1 MRETTK
7 RSTTTVGSF
16 RHCDTTGTL
25 PASSIKTAHNPSCL
39 IGCCVPVSRVFV
51 CVVFFC
57 VSTST
62 RTSAQFEQTLPP
74 MCTYLVVSC
83 KKMVTS

>member
-1 MRETTK
+1 ML
-7 RSTTTVGSF
+7 
-16 RHCDTTGTL
+16 C
-25 PASSIKTAHNPSCL
+25 CL
-39 IGCCVPVSRVFV
+39 VPVSRVFV
-51 CVVFFC
+51 CVVLFF
-57 VSTST
+57 VSAST